1 MSKKYIAALIFVCHS
16 LSLSSPLNQITGGRS
31 RCCTALFSICL
42 RLENQLK
49 NNISL
54 LLFFGVDE
62 SSVNL
67 IEKNGLLL
75 FLRLK
80 NCRMS
85 FFFPSLY
92 LIFAL
97 SFANSFTNQIGHD
110 RKSLQQKAKVGSFFL
125 SRFFFEPQKQLHR
138 KITFGRN
145 VRKIRRA
152 CSSKNIEK
160 IKSSPCF
167 CCKHITSLKNLIHAY
182 FLSSLNNEGAILL
195 G

>member
-1 MSKKYIAALIFVCHS
+1 MNCLLLYFQVYNLRSPQYPVKVFSSHNRPPERIMVQQHVSKKYIAALIFVCHS

-49 NNISL
+49 NNISV

-92 LIFAL
+92 LIFFRSL
-97 SFANSFTNQIGHD
+97 SLSQTRLQIKLDTIVNHCNK
-110 RKSLQQKAKVGSFFL
+110 RRRLVVFFCLVSFL
-125 SRFFFEPQKQLHR
+125 SR
-138 KITFGRN
+138 
-145 VRKIRRA
+145 
-152 CSSKNIEK
+152 KNSCTAK
-160 IKSSPCF
+160 
-167 CCKHITSLKNLIHAY
+167 
-182 FLSSLNNEGAILL
+182 
-195 G
+195 